1 MSLHSFFEDEKAD
14 GPFTIL
20 TVCTGN
26 ICRSPLV
33 EMLLRK
39 VLHGLPVV
47 VHSAGTQALVGRP
60 MTEQN
65 CIIAEELGVQQVD
78 DHRARLLK
86 TDYLREADLVLVL
99 TREHRAAV
107 VEMLPRAS
115 RRVFTLREFSRITEA
130 ADVAELGPVAEAAL
144 GVDATGDAERVER
157 LRAAV
162 ELVAQMR
169 GSVPPP
175 EELADDDV
183 ADPYR
188 QSDEV
193 YARSARQIITAVN
206 PAGRFLRGAASRS
219 LV

>member
-1 MSLHSFFEDEKAD
+1 MSLHYFFEDEKAD

-107 VEMLPRAS
+107 GATPSQFVVAS
-115 RRVFTLREFSRITEA
+115 A
-130 ADVAELGPVAEAAL
+130 AEPECAGVRTRTFDGAAL
-144 GVDATGDAERVER
+144 GAPGGCV
-157 LRAAV
+157 
-162 ELVAQMR
+162 
-169 GSVPPP
+169 
-175 EELADDDV
+175 DV
-183 ADPYR
+183 ADAGGGNTAVAG
-188 QSDEV
+188 SDTEL
-193 YARSARQIITAVN
+193 YLWAGTAFLRSAD
-206 PAGRFLRGAASRS
+206 AGGSWS
-219 LV
+219 